1 MLQSDS
7 TIIHG
12 STPASAAHAEEVTS
26 VRYETDLDETN
37 AGKTKVGLP
46 KDSVKETVFK
56 TDNNAFYQLPTDVGI
71 VKSDTTTVRSD
82 SVILHQYYRE
92 SFFSGNDMMHPELAG
107 GRYGVPG
114 DPIPYTI
121 RGDNTVT
128 SVLLGCFILA
138 LIALSRSRQFVLR
151 QARNFF
157 YEPKNQTTNESET
170 TQEYRSQFFLIM
182 QTCLLMSVVAFL
194 YVQERVA
201 DTFILSSQYQLIAI
215 FFCVFVVYF
224 IAKILLYSCVNVIF
238 FNKGDN
244 TRWLRHLFFIVSA
257 EGMLLFP
264 LVMLQSYFDLSL
276 QKALLYLIIVVIL
289 VKTMLLYK
297 SFVIF
302 FKQSSHFLQI
312 VLYFCTL
319 EIIPLFSLWG
329 ILVMIVDYLKIN
341 Y

>member
-7 TIIHG
+7 TITHG
-12 STPASAAHAEEVTS
+12 SAPVASTLTEEVTS
-26 VRYETDLDETN
+26 VRHDADVHD
-37 AGKTKVGLP
+37 GSVGGSKTKVR
-46 KDSVKETVFK
+46 KDSIAKTDFK
-56 TDNNAFYQLPTDVGI
+56 TDNTAFYRLVTNADVVEGDTV
-71 VKSDTTTVRSD
+71 VKTD
-82 SVILHQYYRE
+82 SVSFHQYYRE
-92 SFFSGNDMMHPELAG
+92 SFFSGKDMMHPEISG

-138 LIALSRSRQFVLR
+138 LIAFSKSRQFIFR
-151 QARNFF
+151 QVRNFF

-170 TQEYRSQFFLIM
+170 TQEYRFQFFLIM
-182 QTCLLMSVVAFL
+182 QTCLLLAVVAFL

-215 FFCVFVVYF
+215 FFGVFVSYYVL
-224 IAKILLYSCVNVIF
+224 KVLLYGCVNIIF
-238 FNKGDN
+238 FNRADN
-244 TRWLRHLFFIVSA
+244 IRWLRHLFFIMSS